1 MIEEFLLYL
10 EMNSLQAMYHLL
22 FHLMLIMTP
31 QEIIIGGIMHR
42 VGKRIIMLMNRDIMA
57 MTRKEMGVV
66 FIITDFQTTTVVL
79 L

>member
-1 MIEEFLLYL
+1 MFLR
-10 EMNSLQAMYHLL
+10 
-22 FHLMLIMTP
+22 MLIMTP
-31 QEIIIGGIMHR
+31 QEISIGGIMHR

-79 L
+79 LSII